1 MPTATR
7 ESAWDARIAR
17 ARELASARPAAREL
31 LTFYAALAE
40 RQRALAASASDDERF
55 DVERVSDAV
64 PGFLDWL
71 RENGRSEL
79 AASVDVD
86 AVAAAFGLKSGDSH
100 SLPPDQ
106 PPLKLRRSAGA
117 LAKAEGGSHPYAE
130 LMASGSAGW
139 EAADISEGVA
149 PDFSEGDAFQFSEGV
164 ASGPSTGSGPFRAW
178 SRNGFSRK
186 DAAVAE
192 NPATLF
198 VIETLQQAFAEP
210 LANGD
215 VPRTLG
221 STPMRCPRCAA
232 LPVVAVL
239 REEGH
244 GAKRSLLCAICLHE
258 WQCLR
263 LVCPACG
270 EEEFDKL
277 PVYTAEQFADVR
289 IDACDRCRHYIKTI
303 DLTKDGLAVPC
314 VDDIASVS
322 LDLWARER
330 GYTRVKTNLL
340 GF

>member
-40 RQRALAASASDDERF
+40 RQRALAASASESERF
-55 DVERVSDAV
+55 DVERVIDAV

-71 RENGRSEL
+71 RENGRSEV

-86 AVAAAFGLKSGDSH
+86 AVASAFGLKPGDSH
-100 SLPPDQ
+100 SLP
-106 PPLKLRRSAGA
+106 
-117 LAKAEGGSHPYAE
+117 AEAGSHKNIV
-130 LMASGSAGW
+130 S
-139 EAADISEGVA
+139 
-149 PDFSEGDAFQFSEGV
+149 V
-164 ASGPSTGSGPFRAW
+164 ASAFR
-178 SRNGFSRK
+178 RK

-192 NPATLF
+192 DPATLF
-198 VIETLQQAFAEP
+198 VIESLLQAFAEH

-215 VPRTLG
+215 VPKTLG

-244 GAKRSLLCAICLHE
+244 GAKRFLLCAICLHE

-270 EEEFDKL
+270 EQDFDHL
-277 PVYTAEQFADVR
+277 PVYTAEQFAHVR

-322 LDLWARER
+322 LDLWAGER
-330 GYTRVKTNLL
+330 GYTKIRSNVL